1 MARTARQFSK
11 NGTYHVVLRGFNR
24 QKIFFDTADRK
35 SFLERLKRY
44 KDLDGHKILA
54 YILMESNMH
63 LIVQEGKTSISRFM
77 QQIQTSFVYY
87 YNKKYNRQGAVF
99 QDRYSSEPLETELE
113 IMSAMRYVHQII
125 ANDYSEHMHSPLWTS
140 YNAYLNDDDAV
151 VDIELITRVLKT
163 KDSYFKF
170 MNMIETHKFMEP
182 TLPNI
187 SDGRVYL
194 EISRRLKPY
203 NVESL
208 KELHKNE
215 QKKVLANVLK
225 VDGVGLRQ
233 LSRVAE
239 VGLTVI
245 RGIKSALE
253 QEQDFPDL
261 VKN

>member
-1 MARTARQFSK
+1 MARTARQLSK

-24 QKIFFDTADRK
+24 QKIFFDTIDRK
-35 SFLERLKRY
+35 SFLERVKRY
-44 KDLDGHKILA
+44 KDLDGHRVLA

-63 LIVQEGKTSISRFM
+63 LIVQEGKTNISRLM

-99 QDRYSSEPLETELE
+99 QDRYSSEPLDTELK
-113 IMSAMRYVHQII
+113 IMSAMRYVHQVI
-125 ANDYSEHMHSPLWTS
+125 ANDYPDHMDSPLWTS
-140 YNAYLNDDDAV
+140 YNAYLNDDDAII
-151 VDIELITRVLKT
+151 DIELITRVLKT

-194 EISRRLKPY
+194 EISRYLKSY

-208 KELHKNE
+208 KELDKKQQKN
-215 QKKVLANVLK
+215 VLSNVLK
-225 VDGVGLRQ
+225 VEGIGLRQ
-233 LSRVAE
+233 LARVAE

-245 RGIKSALE
+245 RGIKSSLE
-253 QEQDFPDL
+253 QEL
-261 VKN
+261 V